1 MIKPILFN
9 TDMVRAILEGRKTC
23 TRRVIKNKYDNADI
37 TFFENKYGKRLVY
50 MQNDTPKDIIH
61 EDGSRTCH
69 LKAYEEIKKPYEVG
83 DILWVRE
90 TWTKLYKVDANGFTQ
105 WDKEKI
111 YYAADGDPDIE
122 LVDEDGFLKED
133 RRIKWKP
140 SIHMPKSLARIFLEV
155 TCVRAERL
163 QNITTEQI
171 LKEGV
176 VQRFPKVNDRFTPD
190 ILRGGFIELWNS
202 TIKRYERHKYGW
214 KANPWV
220 WVIEFKRLGDE
231 INENI

>member
-1 MIKPILFN
+1 MEKPILFN

-111 YYAADGDPDIE
+111 YYAADGEPDVE

-133 RRIKWKP
+133 QRIKWKP

-155 TCVRAERL
+155 TSVRAERL
-163 QNITTEQI
+163 KDITEDGA
-171 LKEGV
+171 KAEGAIS
-176 VQRFPKVNDRFTPD
+176 TA
-190 ILRGGFIELWNS
+190 IENEDGTDYVGLYAIENFREIWNS
-202 TIKRYERHKYGW
+202 TIKKEERHKYGW

-220 WVIEFKRLGDE
+220 WVIEFKEKIRKVS
-231 INENI
+231 

>member
-1 MIKPILFN
+1 MLKPILFN

-23 TRRVIKNKYDNADI
+23 TRRVIKNLIVFNQEEETFSYKDKKSDI
-37 TFFENKYGKRLVY
+37 GYKVGLT
-50 MQNDTPKDIIH
+50 KD
-61 EDGSRTCH
+61 
-69 LKAYEEIKKPYEVG
+69 EIVEYAPYQVG

-90 TWTKLYKVDANGFTQ
+90 TWTKLYEVDANGFTQ

-133 RRIKWKP
+133 RCIKWKP

-155 TCVRAERL
+155 TSVRAERL
-163 QNITTEQI
+163 QNITIEQI

-202 TIKRYERHKYGW
+202 TVKRCEKHKYGW

-220 WVIEFKRLGDE
+220 WVIEFKRVE
-231 INENI
+231 MK

>member
-9 TDMVRAILEGRKTC
+9 TDMVKAILEGRKTC
-23 TRRVIKNKYDNADI
+23 TRRVIKDVSELEFIGISSTDGDIFDHAAFGYGNFNDIVNAKI
-37 TFFENKYGKRLVY
+37 VKS
-50 MQNDTPKDIIH
+50 I
-61 EDGSRTCH
+61 
-69 LKAYEEIKKPYEVG
+69 KAPYLPG

-111 YYAADGDPDIE
+111 YYAADGEPDVE

>member
-9 TDMVRAILEGRKTC
+9 TDMVKAILEGRKTC
-23 TRRVIKNKYDNADI
+23 TRRVIKDVSELEFIGISSTDGDIFDHAAFGYGNFNDIVNAKI
-37 TFFENKYGKRLVY
+37 VKS
-50 MQNDTPKDIIH
+50 I
-61 EDGSRTCH
+61 
-69 LKAYEEIKKPYEVG
+69 KAPYLPG

-90 TWTKLYKVDANGFTQ
+90 TWTKLCEVDANGFTQ

-111 YYAADGDPDIE
+111 YYAADGEPDVE

-133 RRIKWKP
+133 QCIKWKP

-155 TCVRAERL
+155 TSVRAERL

>member
-1 MIKPILFN
+1 MEKPILFN

-111 YYAADGDPDIE
+111 YYAA
-122 LVDEDGFLKED
+122 
-133 RRIKWKP
+133 
-140 SIHMPKSLARIFLEV
+140 
-155 TCVRAERL
+155 
-163 QNITTEQI
+163 
-171 LKEGV
+171 
-176 VQRFPKVNDRFTPD
+176 
-190 ILRGGFIELWNS
+190 
-202 TIKRYERHKYGW
+202 
-214 KANPWV
+214 
-220 WVIEFKRLGDE
+220 
-231 INENI
+231 

>member
-1 MIKPILFN
+1 MEKPILFN

-111 YYAADGDPDIE
+111 YYAADGEPDVE

-133 RRIKWKP
+133 QRIKWKP

-155 TCVRAERL
+155 TSVRAERL
-163 QNITTEQI
+163 KDITEDGACLLYTS
-171 LKEGV
+171 
-176 VQRFPKVNDRFTPD
+176 DAAD
-190 ILRGGFIELWNS
+190 
-202 TIKRYERHKYGW
+202 
-214 KANPWV
+214 
-220 WVIEFKRLGDE
+220 D
-231 INENI
+231 

>member
-9 TDMVRAILEGRKTC
+9 TDMVKAILEGRKTC
-23 TRRVIKNKYDNADI
+23 TRRVIKDVSELEFIGISSTDGDIFDHAAFGYGNFNDIVNAKI
-37 TFFENKYGKRLVY
+37 VKS
-50 MQNDTPKDIIH
+50 I
-61 EDGSRTCH
+61 
-69 LKAYEEIKKPYEVG
+69 KAPYLPG

>member
-1 MIKPILFN
+1 MEKPILFN

-23 TRRVIKNKYDNADI
+23 TRRVIKDVSELEFIGISSTDGDIFDHAAFGYGNFNDIVNAKI
-37 TFFENKYGKRLVY
+37 VKS
-50 MQNDTPKDIIH
+50 I
-61 EDGSRTCH
+61 
-69 LKAYEEIKKPYEVG
+69 KAPYLPG

-155 TCVRAERL
+155 TSVRAERL
-163 QNITTEQI
+163 KDITEDGA
-171 LKEGV
+171 KAEGAIS
-176 VQRFPKVNDRFTPD
+176 TA
-190 ILRGGFIELWNS
+190 IENEDGTDYVGLYAIENFREIWNS
-202 TIKRYERHKYGW
+202 TIKKEERHKYGW

-220 WVIEFKRLGDE
+220 WVIEFKEKIRKVS
-231 INENI
+231 

>member
-9 TDMVRAILEGRKTC
+9 TDMVKAILEGRKTC
-23 TRRVIKNKYDNADI
+23 TRRVIKDVSELEFIGISSTDGDIFDHAAFGYGNFNDIVNAKI
-37 TFFENKYGKRLVY
+37 VKS
-50 MQNDTPKDIIH
+50 I
-61 EDGSRTCH
+61 
-69 LKAYEEIKKPYEVG
+69 KAPYLPG

-155 TCVRAERL
+155 TSVRAERL

-190 ILRGGFIELWNS
+190 ILSGGFIELWNS

-220 WVIEFKRLGDE
+220 WVIEFNRR
-231 INENI
+231 I